1 MAIRERFKNAWSAF
15 LGRDPTPYNFISG
28 GFSNV
33 STVKPDRLTLNRSN
47 LKTIVSAVQNRIA
60 SDCALVNIN
69 HVQLND
75 KGNFK
80 NVITDSSLNRV
91 LSEDAN
97 LDQTGRAM
105 IQDAVMSMLDD
116 GCVAIV
122 PVRCDDDPTEKGY
135 YDIYELRVGKILQWY
150 PQDVVVEVYNEDRG
164 VKEQILMPK
173 SMTAII
179 ENPFYTIMNEPNSVA
194 QRLIRVLNLLEQSNR
209 SIGSNKLDL
218 IVQMPYSTRSKIHE
232 ERAKQRRNEIEDQL
246 INSPYGIAY
255 TDGTEKII
263 QLNRAVENTFWQQAR
278 DLEEQLYN
286 QLGFSKSILD
296 GTADEATILNY
307 HNSVLNPIL
316 TAITE
321 EMQRKWLTRTA
332 ITQGKAIR
340 FFNDP
345 FKLIP
350 MMQMA
355 EIGDKF
361 TRNEIMTSNE
371 LRAKLGMQPS
381 DDPKADELR
390 NANLNHPD
398 EEGTTSTVIDE
409 VVKHS
414 VQTYVKQCLMHSG
427 IKDNKS

>member
-15 LGRDPTPYNFISG
+15 LGRDPTPYNVISG
-28 GFSNV
+28 GFSNI
-33 STVKPDRLTLNRSN
+33 STVRPDRLTLNRSN

-150 PQDVVVEVYNEDRG
+150 PQHVVVDVYNEDRG
-164 VKEQILMPK
+164 MKEQILMPK

-218 IVQMPYSTRSKIHE
+218 IVQMPYSTRSKILE

-296 GTADEATILNY
+296 GTADETTILNY

-350 MMQMA
+350 MLQMA

-409 VVKHS
+409 V
-414 VQTYVKQCLMHSG
+414 
-427 IKDNKS
+427 IKK